1 VRLCEEEQRVF
12 RFIAARERSGRRTK
26 PVDIKAAL
34 NLTPHIWT
42 QLLAGRGVI
51 FEASLGLTE
60 KGRSLA
66 IALLGPER
74 EESPN
79 RPNPVRQHEEIL
91 AIYAACIKRDGPPK
105 LIGSGG

>member
-26 PVDIKAAL
+26 PLDIQTAL
-34 NLTPHIWT
+34 GLTPHIWT

-66 IALLGPER
+66 IAMLGPER

-91 AIYAACIKRDGPPK
+91 AIYNACLRRDGPPGK
-105 LIGSGG
+105 IECRS